1 MGVLGT
7 SAMRRIV
14 CLCFWAPG
22 DTPPRGIR
30 GACVLAC
37 WPALSVGMNNGLR
50 PGRARDPYKS
60 RHYEAALRSSQS
72 ERDLTPVLRR
82 PVEPAARNGHADRV
96 AQCPFSGAKRKTFAR
111 IELFRFC

>member
-14 CLCFWAPG
+14 CLVFLGPR

-30 GACVLAC
+30 GARVLAC
-37 WPALSVGMNNGLR
+37 GPAFSVGMDNGLR

-60 RHYEAALRSSQS
+60 RHYEAALRSSES
-72 ERDLTPVLRR
+72 DDRER
-82 PVEPAARNGHADRV
+82 
-96 AQCPFSGAKRKTFAR
+96 
-111 IELFRFC
+111 